1 MYNNAVVLEVERLD
15 ENYKTYTEVIEAHKI
30 RQLNKEPYIPLE
42 VIDRLTK
49 MQNFGRKKEIDVT
62 FYDFRDSNFN
72 LIKFK
77 QEREEKYKKL
87 DEYFS
92 KDNRRKK

>member
-15 ENYKTYTEVIEAHKI
+15 ENYKAYTEVVEAHKI
-30 RQLNKEPYIPLE
+30 RSINKEPYIPLE
-42 VIDRLTK
+42 VIDRLTRL
-49 MQNFGRKKEIDVT
+49 QNFKRSKEIQVT

-77 QEREEKYKKL
+77 KEKEEKYKKL